1 MLKVVFDNV
10 YTYIKSKTFKFCK
23 LICKMLFGLHLE
35 DVCAQTQHG
44 HESTFTPQSF
54 LFPNETEDLRNTA
67 NKIAKKG
74 IYNKIT
80 LSCFSS

>member
-1 MLKVVFDNV
+1 MLEVVFYNV
-10 YTYIKSKTFKFCK
+10 YTYIKSKTLKCCK

-44 HESTFTPQSF
+44 NESTFTPQSF

-67 NKIAKKG
+67 NIIEKRHIQ
-74 IYNKIT
+74 
-80 LSCFSS
+80 